1 MKKAKKLLVLLTV
14 LILCLTVPV
23 PASAAVKI
31 SAKNM
36 TLIKGQSKTLKITG
50 TKNKVKWS
58 SSKKSVAA
66 VTSKGKVTAKG
77 KGTATITAK
86 VDKKKYTCKV
96 KVETPK
102 LSKTS
107 LTVAQGKTATLKL
120 SGTTQKITWT
130 SSNTKIATVTS
141 KGVVKGI
148 KSGSCTITATVSEKK
163 YTCAVKVSGQ
173 ANKVPVYGFSL
184 NRYNIMLKEGESEKI
199 DVYIMPENATDKTV
213 KWTSSN
219 KNVATVNS
227 SGVVSGKSIGNATI
241 TAVCGGITASCDVE
255 VIRNFNSQEAI
266 SKITYS
272 SYPTEEGV
280 VVIAKNNYKYPISL
294 DVDCLYYS
302 SNGTMIGK
310 SSDDCIVLESGRKCA
325 LMCANP
331 YDSSY
336 NDAEYSSYKI
346 NFKAD
351 EIDVIGNASAIDCK
365 GNFGVENV
373 MVSVTNNGQRVS
385 YTSVAVVF
393 YKSGQVIGQES
404 RYAEVNNVGTTDY
417 LQFSFPYDKEYDT
430 IYPDYFEIF
439 VNSSYRYNWG

>member
-1 MKKAKKLLVLLTV
+1 MKKARKLLVLLTV
-14 LILCLTVPV
+14 LAMCLMVAV

-163 YTCAVKVSGQ
+163 YTCAVKIT
-173 ANKVPVYGFSL
+173 AP
-184 NRYNIMLKEGESEKI
+184 
-199 DVYIMPENATDKTV
+199 
-213 KWTSSN
+213 TSS
-219 KNVATVNS
+219 
-227 SGVVSGKSIGNATI
+227 
-241 TAVCGGITASCDVE
+241 
-255 VIRNFNSQEAI
+255 
-266 SKITYS
+266 
-272 SYPTEEGV
+272 
-280 VVIAKNNYKYPISL
+280 
-294 DVDCLYYS
+294 
-302 SNGTMIGK
+302 SNLTM
-310 SSDDCIVLESGRKCA
+310 GRKNA
-325 LMCANP
+325 LEKAKSYLRFSAFSREGLIGQLEYEKFSHSDAVYAVDHCGADWNEQALKNAQS
-331 YDSSY
+331 YLKHSSFSEQGLIEQLVY
-336 NDAEYSSYKI
+336 EKYTKEQAEY
-346 NFKAD
+346 
-351 EIDVIGNASAIDCK
+351 
-365 GNFGVENV
+365 GVENCGADWFEQAAKKAASYLKYSSFSREGLINQLEYEGFTYEQAV
-373 MVSVTNNGQRVS
+373 YGVEENG
-385 YTSVAVVF
+385 Y
-393 YKSGQVIGQES
+393 
-404 RYAEVNNVGTTDY
+404 
-417 LQFSFPYDKEYDT
+417 
-430 IYPDYFEIF
+430 
-439 VNSSYRYNWG
+439 